1 MKKII
6 LAGFSAILC
15 AASFLSHAVTPQEFT
30 IPNDDLNIVYT
41 GSWANGSDSAILALP
56 PSHNSYHQG
65 QGTAAGNT
73 GTAYIPIS
81 GDNGS
86 TYRPSL
92 SFIATP
98 EGSSNVLVRVHYLDS
113 FGVGQTHD
121 VYVNMYNTGDVR
133 IGLSLGEYNG
143 LQGVEI
149 FDSMPNQCALTSCDI
164 VTFDHLTVVDL
175 TAKDNSNVYQSGQ
188 PYTFPNDPIGATIG
202 SYKRIT
208 FGENGFEIP
217 DNLLPGYNPFKD
229 LGRALAIIGDVDG
242 DGVPDIFTTVSGG
255 VSSNGSSTHAF
266 ALLLMNTDGTVKST
280 IPYNVE
286 TTVSKGLDL
295 SVTVNMDIAPLGD
308 FDGNG
313 VPDVIIG
320 DSGAVFKPLLAA
332 GQIQIVLLNS
342 DGSIKK
348 VHRVSYR
355 DGNMPYT
362 LYERYF
368 FGSSVTALNDV
379 DGNGVIDI
387 MVTIRNQ
394 SNIYEVKNGNN
405 HIPQLVLLME
415 NDGTVK
421 SVIQFKHSYTSSYH
435 KDFHH
440 VRYLGDIDSDG
451 NPDFIG
457 VVNTYFSIIKTDGNW
472 GVKSQLDQSF
482 STDWGLTN
490 GTNLYDIKVIGDV
503 NGDGINDIAV
513 GDERSNSMNG
523 GIYVICLD
531 SNGNKLSKT
540 FYPLTMPNDAQLG
553 MFGSISAIGDLN
565 GDGKAELVVGSLN
578 YDGSESTNQ
587 GAIYILFSQ

>member
-175 TAKDNSNVYQSGQ
+175 TAKDNSSAYQSGQ

-208 FGENGFEIP
+208 FGENGFEVP
-217 DNLLPGYNPFKD
+217 ARFDTNSPFK
-229 LGRALAIIGDVDG
+229 LGGTVAVIGDVDG
-242 DGVPDIFTTVSGG
+242 DDVPDLFTKLSGG
-255 VSSNGSSTHAF
+255 RAADAVPSHAYAVLF
-266 ALLLMNTDGTVKST
+266 LNSDGTVKKNALHHTS
-280 IPYNVE
+280 N
-286 TTVSKGLDL
+286 SKGLAYDL
-295 SVTVNMDIAPLGD
+295 INRVTDISPIGD

-313 VPDVIIG
+313 VPDV
-320 DSGAVFKPLLAA
+320 LL
-332 GQIQIVLLNS
+332 GRNGESIYGTGNIQIVLLNA
-342 DGSIKK
+342 DGSAKGAVPI
-348 VHRVSYR
+348 SYK
-355 DGNMPYT
+355 DGKLPYELWNNYGMGT
-362 LYERYF
+362 
-368 FGSSVTALNDV
+368 SVTAIGDV

-387 MVTIRNQ
+387 MTTIT
-394 SNIYEVKNGNN
+394 NGSSHYF
-405 HIPQLVLLME
+405 HINGVYHVPQLVLLME
-415 NDGTVK
+415 TDGTVK
-421 SVIQFKHSYTSSYH
+421 DVVQFQHDYSNSAYRDLIY
-435 KDFHH
+435 

-451 NPDFIG
+451 NPDFLG
-457 VVNTYFSIIKTDGNW
+457 NRGNYLAIIKTNGNW
-472 GVKSQLDQSF
+472 GVKSQTNVNLSD
-482 STDWGLTN
+482 DWGI
-490 GTNLYDIKVIGDV
+490 DDSSEIKVIGDV
-503 NGDGINDIAV
+503 NGDGINDIAI
-513 GDERSNSMNG
+513 GDDRANNFKG
-523 GIYVICLD
+523 GVYVVCID
-531 SNGNKLSKT
+531 SNGNDLST
-540 FYPLTMPNDAQLG
+540 TYYPLDMPNDEWLG
-553 MFGSISAIGDLN
+553 DLGRLSAIGDLD
-565 GDGKAELVVGSLN
+565 GDGKAELVVGSIN